1 MRTVISPGPG
11 ARGSSTSASS
21 SWSRPPGWRSST
33 AFIRPLLLLPRLLDE
48 AVHGARASPFHGQRY
63 PVGNR
68 LAGDAAVRVVDMHD
82 VVPIPPVGD
91 VLAPDL
97 HLIVLEVVL
106 STGRPRLRTQL
117 GKSLAAPGSIRP
129 NEGAQ
134 VVGKGKAIFSI
145 SLQLP

>member
-11 ARGSSTSASS
+11 PRGSSTSASS

-33 AFIRPLLLLPRLLDE
+33 AFIRPLLLPRLRDE
-48 AVHGARASPFHGQRY
+48 AVHGARPSPSHGQRY

-82 VVPIPPVGD
+82 VVPIPAVGD

-97 HLIVLEVVL
+97 YLIVVEVHTGTQIQQCIPIDLEVVL
-106 STGRPRLRTQL
+106 STGRPRL
-117 GKSLAAPGSIRP
+117 G
-129 NEGAQ
+129 
-134 VVGKGKAIFSI
+134 
-145 SLQLP
+145 